1 MSVAGNVRK
10 VGEMNLTQREA
21 NLVFAIMRELSGEF
35 THEEMRKRIGRWL
48 LELLD
53 ADYFASYVWD
63 EGQKKFVAGVDI
75 NMTPDNLARY
85 EAYFQ
90 FNDPITPTLQR
101 RRRATPVSA
110 IMSHDRLCRT
120 EFFNDFLVRDG
131 LYFGMNYFAW
141 DCGENIGDLRIWRA
155 RGKEDFSRRDA
166 LLVDAIGPSLVNAL
180 IRATHLGAGA
190 GTGAMR
196 FAQKSDVWSLT
207 RREAEIADML
217 VTGLSDRDI
226 CATLCISKPTLR
238 THVGSVFRKTGAQ
251 RRGRLAYI
259 LAKNQA

>member
-1 MSVAGNVRK
+1 MSVARNERK

-35 THEEMRKRIGRWL
+35 SHEEMRRRIGRWL
-48 LELLD
+48 LELPD

-63 EGQKKFVAGVDI
+63 EGQTKFVAGVDI
-75 NMTPDNLARY
+75 NMTPDNLARYY

-141 DCGENIGDLRIWRA
+141 D
-155 RGKEDFSRRDA
+155 
-166 LLVDAIGPSLVNAL
+166 
-180 IRATHLGAGA
+180 
-190 GTGAMR
+190 
-196 FAQKSDVWSLT
+196 
-207 RREAEIADML
+207 
-217 VTGLSDRDI
+217 
-226 CATLCISKPTLR
+226 
-238 THVGSVFRKTGAQ
+238 
-251 RRGRLAYI
+251 
-259 LAKNQA
+259 